1 MFAARDVFRMFTTGV
16 ALITTAGRTGPNV
29 MAAEWT
35 FNVSYNPFLIS
46 IHIEEGEATHAS
58 IVETGEFGVSMCAEE
73 QVVAMA
79 FAGHFTGSETDKM
92 SNELFE
98 TVPATKIKAPLIR
111 GSLFTAECR
120 VVQRVEMGD
129 HTAFVGEVVAFA
141 VEGERK
147 PIVLHRGARHLGP
160 RIDRGTK
167 VAVAVTPSK
176 AARGATVTVDGE
188 LSAPER
194 GMKDVLIALRDG
206 DGNELARA
214 AAQTDRGGFFSA
226 NLQVPPDVAPGR
238 HVVAARFG
246 DAEGRARLELA

>member
-1 MFAARDVFRMFTTGV
+1 MFTTGV
-16 ALITTAGRTGPNV
+16 ALITTAGSKGPNV

-46 IHIEEGEATHAS
+46 VHIEEGEATHAA

-79 FAGHFTGSETDKM
+79 FAGHFTGSETDKI
-92 SNELFE
+92 SSDAFE
-98 TVPATKIKAPLIR
+98 TIPATKIKAPLIR

-129 HTAFVGEVVAFA
+129 HTAFVGEVVAFSA
-141 VEGERK
+141 EAERK
-147 PIVLHRGARHLGP
+147 PVVLHRGAHHLGP

-176 AARGATVTVDGE
+176 AAPGSTLTVDGE

-194 GMKDVLIALRDG
+194 GMKEILIALRGRDG
-206 DGNELARA
+206 IEIARA

-226 NLQVPPDVAPGR
+226 TLQLPEGLPPGR
-238 HVVAARFG
+238 YAVVARFVE
-246 DAEGRARLELA
+246 AEGRARLDVR